1 MEKLNIRL
9 KRTTDSG
16 LFHDSRGDAR
26 LLMNIN
32 ELYDKLNE
40 LIEENEL
47 IKEEIAEVK
56 KMLKIDYEDY

>member
-1 MEKLNIRL
+1 MEKLKSRL
-9 KRTTDSG
+9 KQTTDSV

-26 LLMNIN
+26 IPMNIN

-56 KMLKIDYEDY
+56 KMLI

>member
-9 KRTTDSG
+9 KRIRDSG

-26 LLMNIN
+26 IPMNIN
-32 ELYDKLNE
+32 ELYDRLNE
-40 LIEENEL
+40 LIDENEL

-56 KMLKIDYEDY
+56 KMLNKG

>member
-1 MEKLNIRL
+1 MEKLNSRL
-9 KRTTDSG
+9 KRITDFG
-16 LFHDSRGDAR
+16 LFHESIGDIR

-32 ELYDKLNE
+32 ELYAKLNE

-56 KMLKIDYEDY
+56 KMLNKG

>member
-1 MEKLNIRL
+1 MEKINSRL
-9 KRTTDSG
+9 KRTIGSG

-26 LLMNIN
+26 IPMNIN

-56 KMLKIDYEDY
+56 KMLI